1 MGLKSW
7 GLLTLVMGL
16 LTFGGTTAYAEDHVV
31 AAIGGDGLAAYDAAQ
46 VTLILKSALADPTS
60 ATRTKTL
67 GEAFA
72 SGDFAKAVASTQAAF
87 ILGGKARR
95 QGGLLLVEL
104 ATLDRTA
111 KVQSSK
117 RILAPLGDVGTL
129 TTKLHDYLRELT
141 PTVLDTRIRVPA
153 SSLEAL
159 TNAYSALA
167 DGRPQEASVALQSVT
182 PNVAMQLAGAKKI
195 ASEIVADTAMDVELR
210 VLSALAV
217 WDRAKAQELIDGAP
231 AERRPPLQAVFDAR
245 VALVSADPKSA
256 EAILRPFRRSV
267 SLGILRMRVETAF
280 RMKSKK
286 SVDKSLRALLAAE
299 TPSLSTLGWI
309 CSLPANS
316 LSAKSERLVFEI
328 AKKLGAEHVA
338 LRSSLL
344 ARAAASGIDL
354 GDALALV
361 NGLRVDHKKLELFSG
376 TVERLAKKDDM
387 QALRVQTQLRQRSG
401 DVEGAKESLAQAIK
415 LDPENAELAASL
427 VELESSAETIHVSDP
442 ALAPAPQTASIALD
456 DSAAA
461 LSKDLIDELNQLL
474 NGFPDLNHPQTVAIV
489 RLANRGDPWYALRR
503 SDENVLATG
512 LAQAISLH
520 KRSQAILSKTELA
533 HLSESAL
540 VSQLQAND
548 ADAVLAYK
556 THAKGGSASVSLVYF
571 DAASR
576 EALTTTGTISAGLGL
591 VVWSPVYV
599 YALGLLLLVL
609 LILLARLLLLG
620 RGHLSVRIEMLS
632 ANEKLCIRLSRR
644 EAKPSL
650 ALRKNRRHSKYRSE
664 LVSRRNEFRN
674 LIAGTWYVHVGG
686 TYERGNEIITL
697 ASSLTKVKIRRGQVT
712 SVLVDLMPKTAS
724 LRLLL
729 IDGERAIHGAKVT
742 VGEGIVGT
750 TDTEGHLTLEIPVGR
765 HQARIEAGT
774 ESWEVRVDAPEPAI
788 CSMTVNAERLR
799 KEVEYEAGIEIE
811 GLSITASDPQQTRNE
826 RQFAE
831 GSTPPAD
838 ARPEAGSNKAAM
850 MMGLARY
857 QTIDE
862 LGCGAMGSVV
872 MARDKV
878 LDRLVAV
885 KVMTEE
891 LDAHPGARELFL
903 TEAKALAALNHPNI
917 VTVFDQGNDDGK
929 LFIVM
934 ELVEGTTLEEKLEDG
949 PLSAAEATDL
959 GVQLSKALGYAHA
972 RRVIHRDIK
981 PANRFLTDDG
991 VAKIGDF
998 GLARVVKEVM
1008 IKQTEIKGTP
1018 LYMAPEQIMGTN
1030 IDFRADIYSL
1040 GCTLFEV
1047 VSGRPPF
1054 IEGEILYHH
1063 LHTEPPRVSQYV
1075 EVPKPFD
1082 DIVFRCL
1089 QKNAS
1094 DRFESA
1100 DTLRQ
1105 ALLGSGA

>member
-1 MGLKSW
+1 MGSKSW
-7 GLLTLVMGL
+7 GLLTLVIGL
-16 LTFGGTTAYAEDHVV
+16 LAFGGTTNALAADHVV
-31 AAIGGDGLAAYDAAQ
+31 AAIGGEGNAARDAAH
-46 VTLILKSALADPTS
+46 VTLILKSALGDTTS
-60 ATRTKTL
+60 AARTKTL

-72 SGDFAKAVASTQAAF
+72 GGDLAKAVAGTEAKF
-87 ILGGKARR
+87 IVGGKASRR
-95 QGGLLLVEL
+95 GGLLVVEL
-104 ATLDRTA
+104 ATLDRRA
-111 KVQSSK
+111 QVQSSK
-117 RILAPLGDVGTL
+117 RILAPLGDVRTL
-129 TTKLHDYLRELT
+129 TRELHGYLRELT
-141 PTVLDTRIRVPA
+141 PSVLDTRIRVSS

-159 TNAYSALA
+159 TNAYVALA
-167 DGRPQEASVALQSVT
+167 AGRPEEASVALQT
-182 PNVAMQLAGAKKI
+182 AQPNVAMQLAGAKTI
-195 ASEIVADTAMDVELR
+195 SGELVAVTAMDVEER
-210 VLSALAV
+210 VLSALSV
-217 WDRAKAQELIDGAP
+217 WDRAGAQELIDGAP
-231 AERRPPLQAVFDAR
+231 VQRQPELQAIFDAR
-245 VALVSADPKSA
+245 VALVSADTKRA
-256 EAILRPFRRSV
+256 EVILRPFRRSG
-267 SLGILRMRVETAF
+267 SLGIIRIRAEVAF
-280 RMKSKK
+280 RGESKK
-286 SVDKSLRALLAAE
+286 VVDESLRTLLAGE
-299 TPSLSTLGWI
+299 TPSLATLGWV
-309 CSLPANS
+309 CGLPAS
-316 LSAKSERLVFEI
+316 ALSTKSERLVFET
-328 AKKLGAEHVA
+328 AKKLGDEHIA

-344 ARAAASGIDL
+344 ARASASGIDL
-354 GDALALV
+354 GDALALIS
-361 NGLRVDHKKLELFSG
+361 GLRVDQKKLEGLSMA
-376 TVERLAKKDDM
+376 VSERAKHDDM
-387 QALRVQTQLRQRSG
+387 QALRVQTQLQQRSG
-401 DVEGAKESLAQAIK
+401 DVDGAKASLAQAIK
-415 LDPENAELAASL
+415 LDPENTALASAL
-427 VELESSAETIHVSDP
+427 VELESSAIPLDISDP
-442 ALAPAPQTASIALD
+442 ELAPAQETTSVALD

-474 NGFPDLNHPQTVAIV
+474 TGFAGLNHPQTVAIV
-489 RLANRGDPWYALRR
+489 RLPSSGDPWYSLRT
-503 SDENVLATG
+503 SDEHVLATG

-520 KRSQAILSKTELA
+520 KRSQAILSKTELT

-548 ADAVLAYK
+548 ADAVLAYE

-571 DAASR
+571 DATSR
-576 EALTTTGTISAGLGL
+576 EALTTEGTISAGLGL
-591 VVWSPVYV
+591 VVWSQVYV
-599 YALGLLLLVL
+599 YALGLLLLVI
-609 LILLARLLLLG
+609 LILLVRLLLLG

-632 ANEKLCIRLSRR
+632 ANEKLCIRLTRR
-644 EAKPSL
+644 EAMPSL

-697 ASSLTKVKIRRGQVT
+697 PPSRTKVKIRRGQVT

-724 LRLLL
+724 LRVLL
-729 IDGERAIHGAKVT
+729 IDGERAISGAKVT
-742 VGEGIVGT
+742 VGETSGT
-750 TDTEGHLTLEIPVGR
+750 TDAEGRLTVEIPVGR

-774 ESWEVRVDAPEPAI
+774 ESWEVRVDAPEPAV

-811 GLSITASDPQQTRNE
+811 GLSVTPSDDATRNE
-826 RQFAE
+826 RHLAE

-838 ARPEAGSNKAAM
+838 VGPASSADKAAM
-850 MMGLARY
+850 MLGLARY

-862 LGCGAMGSVV
+862 LGEGAMGSVV

-885 KVMTEE
+885 KVMTRE
-891 LDAHPGARELFL
+891 LDAHPGARDLFL

-981 PANRFLTDDG
+981 PANIFLTDEG
-991 VAKIGDF
+991 IAKIGDF

-1063 LHTEPPRVSQYV
+1063 LHTEPPRVSQYID
-1075 EVPKPFD
+1075 VPKEFD

-1105 ALLGSGA
+1105 ALLGNEA